1 MAVLKYD
8 LITPCADYRA
18 TVLCIV
24 YTMYSTRPQ
33 PRRLQIYCSTPYT
46 CTVLSLRN
54 DLTELMTFQR
64 TALIDAPVK
73 WSVRRTYVESQKY
86 TCQVLYIVYC
96 TLCKRSVLP
105 GTSPQRKYIVQTSC
119 APFCVYL
126 TVVVA
131 IIEHVRSRHPGNVG
145 TGLQLASPDASR
157 G

>member
-1 MAVLKYD
+1 MITGNLNVLKYD

-86 TCQVLYIVYC
+86 TWNVPSTVYRIRYVNVACYQVRLLNVSISC
-96 TLCKRSVLP
+96 RHRAHRSVSILP
-105 GTSPQRKYIVQTSC
+105 WW
-119 APFCVYL
+119 
-126 TVVVA
+126 
-131 IIEHVRSRHPGNVG
+131 
-145 TGLQLASPDASR
+145 
-157 G
+157 